1 MIKKVQIIMQ
11 ELIYGVVKK
20 IKIFLFIIMETV
32 DVVLITTISN
42 MILQPL
48 LQYFL
53 MSKCS
58 KIRACGGCIEIE
70 REINKKEIVN
80 KELENNDINI

>member
-1 MIKKVQIIMQ
+1 MA
-11 ELIYGVVKK
+11 L
-20 IKIFLFIIMETV
+20 ETV

-53 MSKCS
+53 MSKCTTI
-58 KIRACGGCIEIE
+58 KACGCIEIE
-70 REINKKEIVN
+70 REVNKKEIVN

>member
-58 KIRACGGCIEIE
+58 KIRACGCIEIE